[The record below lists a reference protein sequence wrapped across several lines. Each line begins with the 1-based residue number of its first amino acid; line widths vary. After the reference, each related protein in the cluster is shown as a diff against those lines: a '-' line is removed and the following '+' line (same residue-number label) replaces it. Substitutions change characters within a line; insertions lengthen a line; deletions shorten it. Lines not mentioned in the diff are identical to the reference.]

1 MAKVKENDY
10 ERVYFSLLSR
20 FEKGIKKLTD
30 EEAGR
35 LLKAIYGFE
44 IDKQEP
50 DFDEETETLLAYVWC
65 DVREWLERNKK
76 FYKNKCVQSSI
87 AGKISAEKR
96 RQAKASKQEES
107 ATVVNGRQRSSTNRN
122 QNQNQNK
129 NQKKK
134 KENEKETEKEK
145 VSDENRISTKA
156 VTLLRAGGYK
166 MSLALLK
173 LAKDIVRDNP
183 EYDDADLLDVIHDLS
198 SDEETMKR
206 YQQDEST
213 VKLWT

>member
-1 MAKVKENDY
+1 MAKAKENDY

-44 IDKQEP
+44 IDEQEP
-50 DFDEETETLLAYVWC
+50 DFDEDTEILLAYVWS
-65 DVREWLERNKK
+65 DVRDWLENNKK
-76 FYKNKCVQSSI
+76 YYRTKCENASI

-96 RQAKASKQEES
+96 KQSKASKQEES
-107 ATVVNGRQRSSTNRN
+107 ATVVNGRQRSSTNI
-122 QNQNQNK
+122 NK
-129 NQKKK
+129 NKNPNKNK
-134 KENEKETEKEK
+134 NKNPNEKETEKEK
-145 VSDENRISTKA
+145 VSDENRISEKA
-156 VTLLRAGGYK
+156 VSLIQAGNHK
-166 MSLALLK
+166 MSLALLR

-183 EYDDADLLDVIHDLS
+183 EYDDADLLDVLNDLA

-206 YQQDEST
+206 YQRDEGT
-213 VKLWT
+213 LTL

>member
-1 MAKVKENDY
+1 MAKAKENDY

-44 IDKQEP
+44 IDEQEP
-50 DFDEETETLLAYVWC
+50 DFDEDTEILLAYVWS
-65 DVREWLERNKK
+65 DVRDWLENNKK
-76 FYKNKCVQSSI
+76 YYRTKCENASI

-96 RQAKASKQEES
+96 KQSKASKQEES
-107 ATVVNGRQRSSTNRN
+107 ATVVNGRQRSSTNI
-122 QNQNQNK
+122 NK
-129 NQKKK
+129 NKNPNKNK
-134 KENEKETEKEK
+134 NKNPNEKETEKEK
-145 VSDENRISTKA
+145 VSDENRISEKA
-156 VTLLRAGGYK
+156 VSLIQAGNHK
-166 MSLALLK
+166 MSLALLR

-183 EYDDADLLDVIHDLS
+183 EYDDADLLDVLNDLS

-206 YQQDEST
+206 YQMDEGT
-213 VKLWT
+213 LTL

>member
-1 MAKVKENDY
+1 MAKAKENDY

-44 IDKQEP
+44 IDEQEP
-50 DFDEETETLLAYVWC
+50 DFDEDTEILLAYVWS
-65 DVREWLERNKK
+65 DVRDWLENNKK
-76 FYKNKCVQSSI
+76 YYRTKCENASI

-96 RQAKASKQEES
+96 KQSKASKQEES
-107 ATVVNGRQRSSTNRN
+107 ATVVNGRQRSSTNI
-122 QNQNQNK
+122 NK
-129 NQKKK
+129 NKNP
-134 KENEKETEKEK
+134 NEKETEKEK
-145 VSDENRISTKA
+145 VSDENRISEKA
-156 VTLLRAGGYK
+156 VSLIQAGNHK
-166 MSLALLK
+166 MSLALLR

-183 EYDDADLLDVIHDLS
+183 EYDDADLLDVLNDLS

-206 YQQDEST
+206 YQMDEGT
-213 VKLWT
+213 LTL